1 VGWSAVNNIL
11 REKTGFQI
19 TILIV
24 WGVIGY
30 YVFSPVIGAYKFA
43 TLQRIQKTGEIT
55 VVTRN
60 TAHCYYL
67 YRDQPMGFEYEL
79 AQAFAEY
86 LGVRLQIKVVDRWE
100 EMVAALNNGSAAFI
114 AASTPIIP
122 KWQPEVAFSD
132 GYMQVAQQIIT
143 HRKNARIKKV
153 ADLSGKTIDVRKG
166 TAYQQRL
173 VELKDQGIDLSIRL
187 HDDLPTEELI
197 QKVADEEIDFT
208 IANSNIILIN
218 RRNFPGAVST
228 GSINDRMHLGWAV
241 YPKAIE
247 LLEQMN
253 AFLKG
258 IKKNGQFDS
267 IYNKY
272 YGDTKDFDYV
282 DLKAFHARV
291 KARLSRYSP
300 FIKAAAKKYGF
311 DWRLIAAQ
319 IYQESHLNPWAKSR
333 AGARGLMQIMP
344 ATGKSLG
351 VTDLFDPVQ
360 NINAGVQYLKN
371 LFEYF
376 EMARGND
383 RLLIALAAYNIGQG
397 HIHDARKLAKKKG
410 LDPNKWES
418 LSKTLP
424 LLRYRKYYKHAKYG
438 FCRGTEPIRY
448 IKQIM
453 IYYDVLKRQGF
464 EYKTARAQAPEPN
477 RVLVAFKK

>member
-1 VGWSAVNNIL
+1 MVKSAVNNIL

-24 WGVIGY
+24 WIVLGY
-30 YVFSPVIGAYKFA
+30 YLFSPVMASYKFA

-60 TAHCYYL
+60 NAHCYYL
-67 YRDQPMGFEYEL
+67 YRDQPMGFEYEM

-86 LGVRLQIKVVDRWE
+86 LGVRLRVKVVDSWE
-100 EMVAALNNGSAAFI
+100 DMVAALNMGSAAFI

-122 KWQPEVAFSD
+122 KWQTEVAFSD
-132 GYMQVAQQIIT
+132 GYMEVAQQIIT
-143 HRKNARIKKV
+143 HRKNSSIKKA
-153 ADLSGKTIDVRKG
+153 ADLSGKTVDVRKG

-173 VELKDQGIDLSIRL
+173 MELKDQGIDLAIRL

-218 RRNFPGAVST
+218 RRNFPGAVPT
-228 GSINDRMHLGWAV
+228 GSINNRMQLSWAV
-241 YPKAIE
+241 YPKSIE
-247 LLEQMN
+247 LLEYIN
-253 AFLKG
+253 AFLKVV
-258 IKKNGQFDS
+258 KKSGKFNS
-267 IYNKY
+267 IYDKY

-282 DLKAFHARV
+282 DLKVFHRRV
-291 KARLSRYSP
+291 KARLSRYST
-300 FIKAAAKKYGF
+300 FIKAAAKKHGF

-319 IYQESHLNPWAKSR
+319 IYQESHLNPWAKSQ
-333 AGARGLMQIMP
+333 ADARGLMQILP
-344 ATGKSLG
+344 STGKSLG
-351 VTDLFDPVQ
+351 VRDLFDPVQ
-360 NINAGVQYLKN
+360 NINAGVQHLKN
-371 LFEYF
+371 LYEHFETVN
-376 EMARGND
+376 GQD
-383 RLLIALAAYNIGQG
+383 RLLISLAAYNIGQG

-424 LLRYRKYYKHAKYG
+424 LLQTKKYYKHAKYG
-438 FCRGTEPIRY
+438 FCRGNEPIRY
-448 IKQIM
+448 IKQIL

-464 EYKTARAQAPEPN
+464 EYKTAQA
-477 RVLVAFKK
+477 